1 MMLATAETAKTM
13 PGTSE
18 NGVCPTGRE
27 HLVLVGLSGWAEGVE
42 LTLGGAATIIGR
54 SSTCDLQLLDD
65 HISRQHARVSRVPDE
80 DHPGRSF
87 VVIEDLKSRNGI
99 RVNGRRVVRA
109 VLDGGDTIH
118 LGRSSFRLDRRDDL

>member
-1 MMLATAETAKTM
+1 MLATAETAKTM
-13 PGTSE
+13 PGTSDDE
-18 NGVCPTGRE
+18 VFPTGRE
-27 HLVLVGLSGWAEGVE
+27 HLVLVGVSGWATGVE
-42 LTLGGAATIIGR
+42 LTLGDAATVIGR

-80 DHPGRSF
+80 DRPGHSF

-109 VLDGGDTIH
+109 VLDGGDMIH
-118 LGRSSFRLDRRDDL
+118 LGRSTLRLDRRDD